1 MLRTLNALHFTAEI
15 LLLDRSTLVVLLLT
29 AGEGD
34 EQLRIAVLSDVKLHT
49 DDGKTLLL
57 HGPLELVQFLAAEKK
72 LAVASRIMLSPT
84 SPPVLRD
91 VHILDIQLIAV
102 EITERIHQRGLTRP
116 DGLYLSACKH
126 DSRLEGLDELI
137 VERSPP
143 VLDLYTAFCFRHNLQ
158 LLRTANLLLFRYLCT
173 IMAKKPFTPIP
184 PMAELPPA
192 EEINVREILDKYL
205 AGEIDLI
212 CVLGPTA
219 SGKTRYAVRLARQI
233 NALLHAVQ
241 AEIIS
246 ADSRQVYRGMDI
258 GTGKDLSEYEEIPYH
273 LMDIVDAGTKY
284 NIFEYQRDFEK
295 AYKDIR
301 DRGGIPILCG
311 GSGLYIE
318 AATCGYSL
326 PEVQPNPELRAE
338 LEKKSDDELIAQLAS
353 LKPLHNNTDYDT
365 RKRLI
370 RALEIAIYESEH
382 PVNRTS
388 YLPKNTYY
396 IGTLVTRDERNA
408 RIDRRLDAR
417 IEEGMVEE
425 IRGLIDGTHPAL
437 APDHKPVPAED
448 LIYYGLEYKFVT
460 QHVIGELTLEEMR
473 IQLATAIHQFA
484 KRQMTWFRGME
495 RKGIRIHWTEV

>member
-1 MLRTLNALHFTAEI
+1 
-15 LLLDRSTLVVLLLT
+15 
-29 AGEGD
+29 
-34 EQLRIAVLSDVKLHT
+34 
-49 DDGKTLLL
+49 
-57 HGPLELVQFLAAEKK
+57 
-72 LAVASRIMLSPT
+72 
-84 SPPVLRD
+84 
-91 VHILDIQLIAV
+91 
-102 EITERIHQRGLTRP
+102 
-116 DGLYLSACKH
+116 
-126 DSRLEGLDELI
+126 
-137 VERSPP
+137 
-143 VLDLYTAFCFRHNLQ
+143 
-158 LLRTANLLLFRYLCT
+158 
-173 IMAKKPFTPIP
+173 MAKKPFTPIP

-192 EEINVREILDKYL
+192 EEIDVRILLDKYL

-219 SGKTRYAVRLARQI
+219 SGKTRYAVSLARQI
-233 NALLHAVQ
+233 NALSECSK

-273 LMDIVDAGTKY
+273 LMDIVDAGVKY

-326 PEVQPNPELRAE
+326 PEVQPDPQLRAE
-338 LEKKSDDELIAQLAS
+338 LEKKSDEELIAQLAS

-370 RALEIAIYESEH
+370 RALEIAIYEAEH

-388 YLPKNTYY
+388 FLPKSTYY
-396 IGTLVTRDERNA
+396 IGTLVTREERNA

-417 IEEGMVEE
+417 IEEGMVDE
-425 IRGLIDGTHPAL
+425 IRSLIDGTHPAL
-437 APDHKPVPAED
+437 APEHQPIPAED

-460 QHVIGELTLEEMR
+460 QHAIGELTLEEMR
-473 IQLATAIHQFA
+473 TQLATAIHQFA

-495 RKGIRIHWTEV
+495 RKGIKIHWTNV

>member
-1 MLRTLNALHFTAEI
+1 M
-15 LLLDRSTLVVLLLT
+15 S
-29 AGEGD
+29 
-34 EQLRIAVLSDVKLHT
+34 
-49 DDGKTLLL
+49 
-57 HGPLELVQFLAAEKK
+57 KK
-72 LAVASRIMLSPT
+72 S
-84 SPPVLRD
+84 
-91 VHILDIQLIAV
+91 
-102 EITERIHQRGLTRP
+102 
-116 DGLYLSACKH
+116 
-126 DSRLEGLDELI
+126 
-137 VERSPP
+137 
-143 VLDLYTAFCFRHNLQ
+143 
-158 LLRTANLLLFRYLCT
+158 
-173 IMAKKPFTPIP
+173 FTPIP
-184 PMAELPPA
+184 PPAELPPA
-192 EEINVREILDKYL
+192 EEINVSEILDKYL

-219 SGKTRYAVRLARQI
+219 SGKTRYAVRLARKI
-233 NALLHAVQ
+233 NSLLKCLAIENESISKHAAAG

-295 AYKDIR
+295 AYKDII

-326 PEVQPNPELRAE
+326 PEVPADQKLREE
-338 LEKKSDDELIAQLAS
+338 LEQKTDEELIARLAS

-370 RALEIAIYESEH
+370 RALEIAIYEAEH

-388 YLPKNTYY
+388 FLPKNTFY
-396 IGTLVTRDERNA
+396 IGTLVTREQRNA

-417 IEEGMVEE
+417 LEEGMVEE

-437 APDHKPVPAED
+437 APDHKPIPAED

-460 QHVIGELTLEEMR
+460 LYITGELTLEEMR
-473 IQLATAIHQFA
+473 TQLATAIHQFA

-495 RKGIRIHWTEV
+495 RKGIRIHWVNV

>member
-1 MLRTLNALHFTAEI
+1 
-15 LLLDRSTLVVLLLT
+15 
-29 AGEGD
+29 
-34 EQLRIAVLSDVKLHT
+34 
-49 DDGKTLLL
+49 
-57 HGPLELVQFLAAEKK
+57 
-72 LAVASRIMLSPT
+72 
-84 SPPVLRD
+84 
-91 VHILDIQLIAV
+91 
-102 EITERIHQRGLTRP
+102 
-116 DGLYLSACKH
+116 
-126 DSRLEGLDELI
+126 
-137 VERSPP
+137 
-143 VLDLYTAFCFRHNLQ
+143 
-158 LLRTANLLLFRYLCT
+158 
-173 IMAKKPFTPIP
+173 MAKKPFTPIP

-192 EEINVREILDKYL
+192 EEINAKELLNKYM

-219 SGKTRYAVRLARQI
+219 SGKTRYAVQLARQI
-233 NALLHAVQ
+233 NALLGEIATTSAKPRNDVG

-295 AYKDIR
+295 AYRDIV

-326 PEVQPNPELRAE
+326 PEVPANPELRAE
-338 LEKKSDDELIAQLAS
+338 LEKKSDEELIAQLAS

-370 RALEIAIYESEH
+370 RALEIAIFEAEH

-388 YLPKNTYY
+388 FLPKNTYY
-396 IGTLVTRDERNA
+396 IGTLVDRDERNA

-417 IEEGMVEE
+417 LEEGMVEE
-425 IRGLIDGTHPAL
+425 IKGLIDGTHPAL
-437 APDHKPVPAED
+437 CNRHENGDITLGTPIPAED

-460 QHVIGELTLEEMR
+460 QHVIGELTLEQMR
-473 IQLATAIHQFA
+473 TQLATAIHQFA

-495 RKGIRIHWTEV
+495 RKGITIHWTTV